1 MVCGSPA
8 APLYKSV
15 PDLLVG
21 SPGRWTVLRCS
32 SRRVRLAHLSPRPR
46 DRCFRTHTRITSRM
60 TRAANPAGKW
70 TPQPGASCRSS
81 SMTLGYPF
89 GSDFDRMYCSDDCMD
104 CHRSVASWPCANC
117 SMCSHVPHG
126 RLLEV
131 GCGNGRQLERL
142 AHAGWKVEGLDFDER
157 AAQTARRLGLE
168 VKVGDLAS
176 ARYPDAS
183 FDAVILSHV
192 IEHVP
197 DPVALLVECRR
208 ILRSGGQLVLATPNS
223 DSWGHRRFGRA
234 WLGLDPPRHLLVF
247 TPRALAE
254 AAGRAGFSGAA
265 IETKSIVGAWWFL
278 ASVWRRRAL
287 AEGGRAPL
295 PNGRE
300 HRTLRLR
307 AMALYERMI
316 ACDGTRGRRRG
327 PSHRAQVDRG
337 SWSEFAEAPDQRLP
351 RAPVDHAQAQP
362 ARRDLD
368 DMAEIHT
375 DKRLEA
381 VDPPQQ
387 RSGAPE
393 EGVDRIA
400 GSVVSVRW
408 RVTDADGLRGA
419 SPMSLPISTLPHR
432 CLPRAAAAMRV
443 VSARWTS
450 RGGTA
455 RSRAASPA
463 PSGWCEAITPRTR
476 CALHRFPVG
485 TRRAARAGRPRC
497 RASDIRSRSPR
508 GGTCVPITNSRP
520 SSRPQVKE
528 PPAQRRRTAEEH
540 GDDVAR
546 DVVVAQ
552 RRVHGNVAPAQK
564 PDPD

>member
-1 MVCGSPA
+1 VCGSPA
-8 APLYKSV
+8 APLYEEV

-21 SPGRWTVLRCS
+21 SPGRWRVLRCS
-32 SRRVRLAHLSPRPR
+32 AGECGSLTLAPRPSGQMLQDAYKDYITHDEGAPIPRGNGLRRRVSRAVQQR
-46 DRCFRTHTRITSRM
+46 D
-60 TRAANPAGKW
+60 
-70 TPQPGASCRSS
+70 
-81 SMTLGYPF
+81 LGYPF
-89 GSDFDRMYCSDDCMD
+89 GSKGKDVLLGWIYGLS
-104 CHRSVASWPCANC
+104 
-117 SMCSHVPHG
+117 SMRRELALRELFYVSHVPHG

-300 HRTLRLR
+300 HLPFYVR

-316 ACDGTRGRRRG
+316 CAMGREVG
-327 PSHRAQVDRG
+327 
-337 SWSEFAEAPDQRLP
+337 EEILLI
-351 RAPVDHAQAQP
+351 
-362 ARRDLD
+362 AR
-368 DMAEIHT
+368 
-375 DKRLEA
+375 K
-381 VDPPQQ
+381 
-387 RSGAPE
+387 
-393 EGVDRIA
+393 
-400 GSVVSVRW
+400 
-408 RVTDADGLRGA
+408 
-419 SPMSLPISTLPHR
+419 
-432 CLPRAAAAMRV
+432 
-443 VSARWTS
+443 
-450 RGGTA
+450 
-455 RSRAASPA
+455 
-463 PSGWCEAITPRTR
+463 
-476 CALHRFPVG
+476 
-485 TRRAARAGRPRC
+485 
-497 RASDIRSRSPR
+497 
-508 GGTCVPITNSRP
+508 
-520 SSRPQVKE
+520 
-528 PPAQRRRTAEEH
+528 
-540 GDDVAR
+540 
-546 DVVVAQ
+546 
-552 RRVHGNVAPAQK
+552 
-564 PDPD
+564 